1 MLLWESQVTKTKE
14 EKAYEMTDRIFWIFM
29 EKLGQ
34 KTIDQFIEDNP
45 NDEGTRNTQKGLELF
60 DEIESYI
67 LEKEKANG
75 KS

>member
-1 MLLWESQVTKTKE
+1 MNKL

-29 EKLGQ
+29 EKLDR

-45 NDEGTRNTQKGLELF
+45 EDERGTRNTQKGLELF

-67 LEKEKANG
+67 NEKL
-75 KS
+75 

>member
-1 MLLWESQVTKTKE
+1 MTKTKE

-29 EKLGQ
+29 EKLDQ

-45 NDEGTRNTQKGLELF
+45 NDERGTRNTQKGLELF

-67 LEKEKANG
+67 LEKEKAND
-75 KS
+75 